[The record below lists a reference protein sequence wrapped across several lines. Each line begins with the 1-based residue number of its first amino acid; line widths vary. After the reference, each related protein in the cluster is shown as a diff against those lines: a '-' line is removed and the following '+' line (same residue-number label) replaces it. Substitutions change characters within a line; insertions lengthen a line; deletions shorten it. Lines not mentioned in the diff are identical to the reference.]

1 MLSPPLW
8 REQDTRGGSHL
19 SHHGSWYASEHTEEE
34 LLQLKDCATA
44 NPKPQETRGVDHSWQ
59 ASRRTEYIFTGF
71 LVSEPWQTRCIF
83 TLLLCSGLLCL
94 SSVFFFFFNQKASL
108 YLLAFSKLHLPGMMR
123 KCVRHGITRSK
134 LGAGF
139 IHSLERSV
147 LARGHSANS
156 VHTHLLTELTSNRL
170 LSKRTPQ
177 SPLQSPKS
185 SAEVAAPRGVSCWVP
200 WYFPPPLH
208 HPLTQPWLSG
218 GHQHLFGSCAGL
230 DVTSPQEM
238 LLVSCVSEKHVLPCC
253 FPFGL

>member
-34 LLQLKDCATA
+34 LLQLKNCTTA
-44 NPKPQETRGVDHSWQ
+44 NPKPQETWGADHSWQ
-59 ASRRTEYIFTGF
+59 ASRRTEYLFTGF

-177 SPLQSPKS
+177 SPLQRWQLQEGLVAGCPGTSLLPFITLSLSPGFQVGTS
-185 SAEVAAPRGVSCWVP
+185 TSLVLVLAWMS
-200 WYFPPPLH
+200 PPPRR
-208 HPLTQPWLSG
+208 
-218 GHQHLFGSCAGL
+218 
-230 DVTSPQEM
+230 
-238 LLVSCVSEKHVLPCC
+238 CC
-253 FPFGL
+253 R